1 MEDRIDRIRQVLE
14 KNRLIVFAY
23 LFGSRARGLAGIK
36 SDWDVAVYFD
46 VKALKD
52 WSRFWLEAEIEREI
66 KEEVQITVLNVI
78 EEPVFAF
85 EVIREGIVLV
95 DRNPEERTLFEAR
108 VLRWYQD
115 WNYYLKRH
123 GAAISKP

>member
-14 KNRLIVFAY
+14 KNRLILFAY

-115 WNYYLKRH
+115 WSYYLKRH